1 MRFSIALLQCLLIQQ
16 QANMATAF
24 QASFPSSLARIP
36 AGSSSSSSTTS
47 TTQLFISSWSS
58 SSAKFKR
65 EQETRIN
72 PMERIQDYIKQ
83 PVSVEARATID
94 GTVLVSG
101 VANGD
106 RTDQFL
112 FDLLNHQESAFEFK
126 QIIAFVADMAVS
138 KKRLLSRS
146 ARYTGLLDKLSFR
159 QEENGNKLPSVEQLA
174 GVKSWLAVIDAT
186 AAASTNAVDE
196 CHAIAQLAAAAGPDL
211 TNVAILLTGANNIDM
226 TACQKV
232 VDSFVSS
239 GKCYTIVAVGTLTEE
254 AEGKHPYRHEPFGTV
269 EAVLAANATYSRTEA
284 FRTITELLQL
294 ESGVNTAFTFTEV
307 YESNSTEARLIKGL
321 RSAGY
326 DRMQEMDHMIR
337 LGGKGYDTFITE
349 FKEKNPDWDK
359 AGVYTTNA
367 WWEAPEYKKSRERS
381 DAKAAAA
388 LAHIKDEKTLA
399 IETLAKEWG
408 KREFFR
414 LSMEGMMTLGGD
426 MDEEAFLQKNWDR
439 AVKEGEWAYRR
450 SNGDLT
456 EEEAANEME
465 DFKILQ
471 DKKQQAMLKR
481 AKEELKDII
490 DG

>member
-1 MRFSIALLQCLLIQQ
+1 MVA
-16 QANMATAF
+16 AF
-24 QASFPSSLARIP
+24 HASFPSSLAARIL
-36 AGSSSSSSTTS
+36 AGSTLSSTTSS

-65 EQETRIN
+65 EQETRLN

-101 VANGD
+101 VSNGNE
-106 RTDQFL
+106 RTDQYI
-112 FDLLNHQESAFEFK
+112 FDLLNHQESAFQFTK
-126 QIIAFVADMAVS
+126 IIAFVTDMAVS

-159 QEENGNKLPSVEQLA
+159 QEEEENGNKLPSVEQLA
-174 GVKSWLAVIDAT
+174 GVKSWLAVIDA
-186 AAASTNAVDE
+186 STTSPNYAVE
-196 CHAIAQLAAAAGPDL
+196 QCYAIAQLAAAAGPDL
-211 TNVAILLTGANNIDM
+211 TNVAILLTGANSMDLS
-226 TACQKV
+226 TTCQKV
-232 VDSFVSS
+232 IDSFVNS
-239 GKCYTIVAVGTLTEE
+239 GKCYTMVAVGTLTDEP
-254 AEGKHPYRHEPFGTV
+254 EGKHPYRPAPLFGTTD
-269 EAVLAANATYSRTEA
+269 AVAAAVPLAANATYSRQEA
-284 FRTITELLQL
+284 FRAITELLQL
-294 ESGVNTAFTFTEV
+294 ESGVNTAFAFTEV

-326 DRMQEMDHMIR
+326 DRLQEMDHMIR
-337 LGGKGYDTFITE
+337 LGSTGYETFITE

-426 MDEEAFLQKNWDR
+426 MDEEAFLKKNWDR

-450 SNGDLT
+450 SNGELT
-456 EEEAANEME
+456 EEEALNEME